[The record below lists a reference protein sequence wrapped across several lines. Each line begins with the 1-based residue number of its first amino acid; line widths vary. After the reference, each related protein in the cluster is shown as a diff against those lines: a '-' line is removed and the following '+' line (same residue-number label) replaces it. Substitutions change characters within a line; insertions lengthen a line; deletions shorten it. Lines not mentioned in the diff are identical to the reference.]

1 MTQSGRVA
9 AVLPEVPKAPEVTEP
24 ETIRTDGSMA
34 KYKIVDEI
42 WDNATYRYKIVDSFE
57 RTLKKK
63 DLVDYVFIVRWLD
76 WSKEVRVRG
85 RKVFTLDC
93 HYLGYDGDSLG
104 DISISLGIQEFRGEE
119 KIKSLDVFPLNYHVR
134 AEEVRTNL
142 ITLGQKFIS
151 LRGIHHLEH
160 NGFVFI
166 RKDGNVHMMYMK
178 GRVMIDAGSFKW
190 NHPSHDIP
198 KIKADPF
205 GMYTIIENPER
216 DLNHITMSIEPDDVK
231 EESLLTCSLT
241 VFGFSFKSKG
251 WAEFAISCLE
261 EIHWDLNPF

>member
-1 MTQSGRVA
+1 MEFLKSHYASTIESRQALLEHGEIRFDLLWTLFPPNIIVYTESY
-9 AVLPEVPKAPEVTEP
+9 EYNVP
-24 ETIRTDGSMA
+24 RCL
-34 KYKIVDEI
+34 
-42 WDNATYRYKIVDSFE
+42 R
-57 RTLKKK
+57 
-63 DLVDYVFIVRWLD
+63 LD
-76 WSKEVRVRG
+76 WSEEVRVRG

-93 HYLGYDGDSLG
+93 RYLGYDGDSLG

-151 LRGIHHLEH
+151 LRGMHHLEH
-160 NGFVFI
+160 DGFAFI

-178 GRVMIDAGSFKW
+178 GRVMIDAGSFKR

-205 GMYTIIENPER
+205 GTYTIIENPER
-216 DLNHITMSIEPDDVK
+216 DLNHITMRIEPDDVK
-231 EESLLTCSLT
+231 EESLLTCSPT

-251 WAEFAISCLE
+251 WGTCFHTGSTIRILT
-261 EIHWDLNPF
+261 